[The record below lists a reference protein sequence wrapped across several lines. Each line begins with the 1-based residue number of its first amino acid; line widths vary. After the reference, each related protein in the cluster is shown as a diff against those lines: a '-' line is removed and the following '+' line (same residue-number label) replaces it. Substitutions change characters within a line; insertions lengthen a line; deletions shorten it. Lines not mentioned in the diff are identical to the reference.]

1 MNTQT
6 VILDVDKRYDPSQVV
21 TIGQGDK
28 SGTTIVAEVYDK
40 GVSVSLSGYT
50 AEFEMRLPDGRNYV
64 RDDDCTV
71 SGNTI
76 TYVVDEEHC
85 GAAAGHTNECY
96 FNIKSGS
103 SVIYSTSRFR
113 MDVLRAAHDG
123 AVPSESWDS
132 AIEEAIENANEA
144 AEEARE
150 AAGGVT
156 PLMST
161 ILRGGA
167 KLGDGLALTGEALG
181 VDPLTTTD
189 VDTVASDGSLTSS
202 KALTGT
208 MLTYLWSKIKAKF
221 ASLVNGAVAISQG
234 GTGATTAALARTNLE
249 VVKDSAIAYVES
261 TTATANHAI
270 GDYFMLGDVLMKAT
284 AAIAAGETIST
295 SNATPA
301 TVQGQIDTLRDSV
314 VTRGSGMSTA
324 SISNDAEGRLMNLQL
339 VGNGKSSVLY
349 AKDDG
354 LGLWNGAGNYLHWY
368 LYRSM
373 GSTSVDQNASVSKF
387 AFQTTNQNAG
397 SPSSRVPILFVVANQ
412 GAAPTLIYVTVK
424 ADGTGYASAS
434 GVSIENG
441 VITLGSG
448 GWAVTT
454 AFYDPRK
461 VTVTSA
467 D

>member
-1 MNTQT
+1 MMNTQT

-40 GVSVSLSGYT
+40 GVSVSLNGYT

-96 FNIKSGS
+96 FNIKYGS

-150 AAGGVT
+150 AAGGTV
-156 PLMST
+156 PLMSAT
-161 ILRGGA
+161 QRGGA
-167 KLGDGLALTGEALG
+167 KLGAGLALTGEALG
-181 VDPLTTTD
+181 VDPLTTTEI
-189 VDTVASDGSLTSS
+189 DTVASDGSLTSS

-234 GTGATTAALARTNLE
+234 GTGATTAALARTNLDAAQSNGASGTLKAAE
-249 VVKDSAIAYVES
+249 DGIDALEASFAYVES
-261 TTATANHAI
+261 TTATANHAV
-270 GDYFMLGDVLMKAT
+270 GDYFMLGNVLMRAT
-284 AAIAAGETIST
+284 AAIAAGETINASK
-295 SNATPA
+295 ATPA

-314 VTRGSGMSTA
+314 DKWYDVSAQTAVTPSTGFSVKSDGSFRYSGIQKMLDCAVFSSKAQTGGTIGELTKNARPRSSWAFFAFAGSNVVYVTFYSSGKIIMDTRGITIPA
-324 SISNDAEGRLMNLQL
+324 NTNIWLRT
-339 VGNGKSSVLY
+339 LY
-349 AKDDG
+349 
-354 LGLWNGAGNYLHWY
+354 
-368 LYRSM
+368 
-373 GSTSVDQNASVSKF
+373 V
-387 AFQTTNQNAG
+387 
-397 SPSSRVPILFVVANQ
+397 
-412 GAAPTLIYVTVK
+412 
-424 ADGTGYASAS
+424 
-434 GVSIENG
+434 
-441 VITLGSG
+441 
-448 GWAVTT
+448 
-454 AFYDPRK
+454 
-461 VTVTSA
+461 
-467 D
+467 

>member
-64 RDDDCTV
+64 RDNDCTV

-150 AAGGVT
+150 AAGGTV
-156 PLMST
+156 PLMSAT
-161 ILRGGA
+161 QRGGA

-181 VDPLTTTD
+181 VDPQKF
-189 VDTVASDGSLTSS
+189 APLTS
-202 KALTGT
+202 
-208 MLTYLWSKIKAKF
+208 
-221 ASLVNGAVAISQG
+221 GAVAISKG
-234 GTGATTAALARTNLE
+234 GTGATTAAAARANLE

-261 TTATANHAI
+261 TTAKTNHAV
-270 GDYFMLGDVLMKAT
+270 GDYFMLGNVLMKAT
-284 AAIAAGETIST
+284 AAIAAGETINASK
-295 SNATPA
+295 ATPA

-314 VTRGSGMSTA
+314 V
-324 SISNDAEGRLMNLQL
+324 
-339 VGNGKSSVLY
+339 Y
-349 AKDDG
+349 
-354 LGLWNGAGNYLHWY
+354 
-368 LYRSM
+368 
-373 GSTSVDQNASVSKF
+373 
-387 AFQTTNQNAG
+387 
-397 SPSSRVPILFVVANQ
+397 SR
-412 GAAPTLIYVTVK
+412 Y
-424 ADGTGYASAS
+424 DASAS
-434 GVSIENG
+434 INRMSDGTQQFGVLATTAEGHRVAFIVQTNG
-441 VITLGSG
+441 LTLYDWQKSG
-448 GWAVTT
+448 GAGEVWNFLTPNVFMGRGSNPSSLTSLDSTNIEAGAYWVNNTYVGGT
-454 AFYDPRK
+454 WPTNRTWGMLLVFMISVSSTLSTQIFVGEGVFYFRQY
-461 VTVTSA
+461 VNNGWSEWRRLTHAS
-467 D
+467 